1 MTQQNLVL
9 NHLRNNKHIN
19 TWTAFTEYG
28 CTRLADIIFRLKK
41 KGVVIN
47 TEMKYDGTT
56 NKKWAEYSLMSANRY
71 KA

>member
-41 KGVVIN
+41 TALCLLIDTKHKHIP
-47 TEMKYDGTT
+47 
-56 NKKWAEYSLMSANRY
+56 AENGETQLGY
-71 KA
+71 